1 MAHCGAISRPITRK
15 QVMTQMTTVEAI
27 KAAFSPIENKEILEL
42 RKALSK
48 EDWDKFG
55 QDCAKFMGAEW
66 KAST

>member
-1 MAHCGAISRPITRK
+1 
-15 QVMTQMTTVEAI
+15 MTQMTTVEAI